1 MLHPTATDA
10 QTRTLMSAPASRQ
23 LPDYRIIY
31 NWDGEVLDSEQVV
44 PCRLENPS
52 PPGGTFQPQP
62 RWREISTVSSA
73 AWLEWDL
80 TSREI
85 EPGRHEVHVV
95 LIERHPQL
103 LAPITLT
110 DVELVVRY

>member
-1 MLHPTATDA
+1 
-10 QTRTLMSAPASRQ
+10 MSAPASRQ

-44 PCRLENPS
+44 PSRLENPS

-85 EPGRHEVHVV
+85 EPGRHGVHVV

-110 DVELVVRY
+110 DVELVVCY